1 MKVLLIFLFCFLQS
15 DSNSDCETFYKKEL
29 IFQNIKGKVID
40 KQLKNKLY
48 VITVKQNSGETL
60 IFQLL
65 PNGVGHRIYAFI
77 TKDSFIMKKKGTCS
91 LHILSPKG
99 GGSLTGQI
107 FDNLCDE

>member
-1 MKVLLIFLFCFLQS
+1 MKVLLIFLLCFLQS
-15 DSNSDCETFYKKEL
+15 GSDLDCDTFYKKEL
-29 IFQNIKGKVID
+29 ISQDIKGKVID

-48 VITVKQNSGETL
+48 VITVKQDSGETL

-77 TKDSFIMKKKGTCS
+77 TTDSFIMKKKGTCS

-99 GGSLTGQI
+99 GGSLTGRI
-107 FDNLCDE
+107 FDNLCEE